1 MVEIATRIQDKDK
14 VLAAIAYAIP
24 LLGGIIILVTD
35 AGKDPAMKY
44 HAMQSIV
51 LGIIVW
57 VLSII
62 TCGILGIIAWI
73 YCLYGAYVIYST
85 NDFQS
90 VLSNIVKE
98 NLMK

>member
-14 VLAAIAYAIP
+14 LLAAIAYVLP
-24 LLGGIIILVTD
+24 VLGGIIILLTD
-35 AGKDPAMKY
+35 AGKDPAMKF

-57 VLSII
+57 VLSFVCI
-62 TCGILGIIAWI
+62 GALFWL
-73 YCLYGAYVIYST
+73 YCLYGAYVIYTS

-90 VLSNIVKE
+90 IIASFVKD

>member
-14 VLAAIAYAIP
+14 LLAAIAYAIP
-24 LLGGIIILVTD
+24 ILGGLIILLTD
-35 AGKDPAMKY
+35 AGKDPAMKF

-51 LGIIVW
+51 LGVIVW
-57 VLSII
+57 ILSFVCVGVLFW
-62 TCGILGIIAWI
+62 L
-73 YCLYGAYVIYST
+73 YCLYGAYVIYTS

-90 VLSNIVKE
+90 FIASFVKD

>member
-14 VLAAIAYAIP
+14 LLAAIAYVLPI
-24 LLGGIIILVTD
+24 LGGIIILLTD
-35 AGKDPAMKY
+35 AGKEPAMKF

-51 LGIIVW
+51 LGVIVW
-57 VLSII
+57 ILSFVCI
-62 TCGILGIIAWI
+62 GALFWL
-73 YCLYGAYVIYST
+73 YCLYGAYVIYTS

-90 VLSNIVKE
+90 FIASFVKD